1 MQCNAMWCGTL
12 CNVTTASKWS
22 AYSMLRR
29 VEWIQSNS
37 IQFNSM
43 DSHLLRDITRQRDEP
58 NATFLQNL
66 YDSIAIV
73 LNFKKRKH
81 ADHKWMS
88 VLLIPKET
96 HNSNSNSNNNTWSFD
111 NHCIALHRIASIPLS
126 RRTLLQKKI
135 SVGPEPYLTTQ
146 NKLHCASR
154 AQYSILHIILLIDTA

>member
-1 MQCNAMWCGTL
+1 MFILMWCNVMQCNAMWCGTL

-96 HNSNSNSNNNTWSFD
+96 HNSNSNNNTWSFD
-111 NHCIALHRIASIPLS
+111 NHCIALHCIASHRIDSVVTAHSATEKNQCRS
-126 RRTLLQKKI
+126 RT
-135 SVGPEPYLTTQ
+135 VPYHTEQ
-146 NKLHCASR
+146 ASLCE
-154 AQYSILHIILLIDTA
+154 QSTV